1 MSDYQSALTVP
12 LLLAATSVAVA
23 EPRSYHVA
31 FAHDYE
37 QQGDAKKL
45 HRVISEQIQF
55 ANDGAL
61 TRFSDSQGRLE
72 WNALAYDAG
81 HYTSLNWGRWTRGVI
96 EGTGLHSGHD
106 ISGAEGVRNSFRY
119 IAGVVPN
126 APLADAATYSLLGG
140 HTGPTAGEGGG
151 TSITLLNQGQ
161 VEIIDNGRFASVA
174 LSLRVASGIYN
185 FSSPKLPLENFG
197 FTTTEPVPTSGVLC
211 IPGCTTYIEGFVA
224 GDDGAEVGL
233 AFSIHNPAL
242 SKYINGVAAFK
253 RD

>member
-1 MSDYQSALTVP
+1 MTDYQVGLTVP
-12 LLLAATSVAVA
+12 LLLVATSAAAA
-23 EPRSYHVA
+23 EPQSYQVA
-31 FAHDYE
+31 FVHDYQ

-45 HRVISEQIQF
+45 HRLVSQQVQF
-55 ANDGAL
+55 DADGVLAGF
-61 TRFSDSQGRLE
+61 TDSQGPLS
-72 WNALAYDAG
+72 WNASTYDSG
-81 HYTSLNWGRWTRGVI
+81 QHTSLHWGRWTRGI
-96 EGTGLHSGHD
+96 IGGTGLHSGQD

-126 APLADAATYSLLGG
+126 MPLTDAATYSLLGG

-161 VEIIDNGRFASVA
+161 VELTDGGDFASVS

-185 FSSPKLPLENFG
+185 FSSPKLPVKAFG
-197 FTTTEPVPTSGVLC
+197 FSADQPIPTSGVLC

-224 GDDGAEVGL
+224 GAEGAEVGV

-242 SKYINGVAAFK
+242 SKHINGIAAFQ